1 MLEACLE
8 IFERQPDIDKLIL
21 DTYAPA
27 EGTYVIMAYESG
39 QFVQK
44 EWIEVKKEKKSGAHT
59 NNTQRATNG
68 NKSAHKVTAVYV
80 ENKRSAQH
88 FTG

>member
-27 EGTYVIMAYESG
+27 EGTYVIMAYENG

-44 EWIEVKKEKKSGAHT
+44 EWIEVKKIKRVVKHCLHTESGR
-59 NNTQRATNG
+59 Q
-68 NKSAHKVTAVYV
+68 SADLIIIA
-80 ENKRSAQH
+80 NW
-88 FTG
+88 

>member
-27 EGTYVIMAYESG
+27 EGTYVIMAYENG
-39 QFVQK
+39 QFVHGLRLK
-44 EWIEVKKEKKSGAHT
+44 KIKRVVKHCLHTESGR
-59 NNTQRATNG
+59 Q
-68 NKSAHKVTAVYV
+68 SADLIIIA
-80 ENKRSAQH
+80 NW
-88 FTG
+88 

>member
-27 EGTYVIMAYESG
+27 EGTYVIIAN
-39 QFVQK
+39 
-44 EWIEVKKEKKSGAHT
+44 W
-59 NNTQRATNG
+59 
-68 NKSAHKVTAVYV
+68 
-80 ENKRSAQH
+80 
-88 FTG
+88 

>member
-21 DTYAPA
+21 DTYALA
-27 EGTYVIMAYESG
+27 EGTYVIMTYESG

-44 EWIEVKKEKKSGAHT
+44 EWIEVKKDKKSGEALLT
-59 NNTQRATNG
+59 YREREAI
-68 NKSAHKVTAVYV
+68 SRPDYY
-80 ENKRSAQH
+80 
-88 FTG
+88 